1 MACREAIAKA
11 DRLAM
16 SAGTLI
22 ETYIVALRKKRV
34 SALNALLEGLQI
46 EIVAVEGEKADH
58 IRTVYERYG
67 KGFHPARLNFGD
79 CLAYALAETRDCP
92 LLYVGN
98 DFTRTGIRPAL
109 SQPAN

>member
-1 MACREAIAKA
+1 MEA
-11 DRLAM
+11 L
-16 SAGTLI
+16 
-22 ETYIVALRKKRV
+22 
-34 SALNALLEGLQI
+34 SALLDGLSI
-46 EIVAVEGEKADH
+46 EIVQVEGERADH
-58 IRTVYERYG
+58 IHTVYERYG

-79 CLAYALAETRDCP
+79 CFAYALAETRNCP

>member
-1 MACREAIAKA
+1 M
-11 DRLAM
+11 
-16 SAGTLI
+16 
-22 ETYIVALRKKRV
+22 
-34 SALNALLEGLQI
+34 QI

-79 CLAYALAETRDCP
+79 CFAYALAETRDCP

-98 DFTRTGIRPAL
+98 DFTRTRHTASLIPACQLNRGKSFEVGLASPYMDTSIR
-109 SQPAN
+109 

>member
-79 CLAYALAETRDCP
+79 CFAYALAETRDCP